1 MNKNLSARRALACGA
16 ALLACAAWT
25 APASAASITW
35 DLRTNDGCGAAGE
48 PACSNNYGNTR
59 QYTQGGIRMTGSAYA
74 DTDSNYATED
84 QRRIETAH
92 LGHYDGN
99 GLGVTNRDNDSGS
112 PNHATD
118 NNSRF
123 DAIRL
128 EFDTAVRLTHLFFGW
143 AEGDSDFTVLF
154 YTGSGSTSLVGER
167 YNTLS
172 PEWGVLGH
180 YDSYDDGWKTLS
192 NTNVFSRYWLVLA
205 YDNVFT
211 GTTRNLDG
219 GQTSPDERDDY
230 FKIGKV
236 TVETPTRVPEPGG
249 LALLGLGLVG
259 LVRTR
264 RVG

>member
-1 MNKNLSARRALACGA
+1 M
-16 ALLACAAWT
+16 
-25 APASAASITW
+25 
-35 DLRTNDGCGAAGE
+35 
-48 PACSNNYGNTR
+48 
-59 QYTQGGIRMTGSAYA
+59 
-74 DTDSNYATED
+74 
-84 QRRIETAH
+84 
-92 LGHYDGN
+92 
-99 GLGVTNRDNDSGS
+99 
-112 PNHATD
+112 
-118 NNSRF
+118 
-123 DAIRL
+123 
-128 EFDTAVRLTHLFFGW
+128 
-143 AEGDSDFTVLF
+143 
-154 YTGSGSTSLVGER
+154 
-167 YNTLS
+167 
-172 PEWGVLGH
+172 LGH